1 MNRVLNLSD
10 MNTSLRLLAFS
21 FFLLIPSG
29 AKAQTRWDISV
40 GGGIGNYL
48 SLRSS
53 AGVVLPNKLTLSA
66 FAHLNADLLLL
77 NVLKNSG
84 SYDVVSFGP
93 MAGYAIGLGPG
104 SRLNLR
110 GGIGINSTSN
120 VCSTCNSDSRT
131 TVGLILDPRFEL
143 MPGRLMGL
151 GIGCYTNFSNAG
163 TYFGISVDIMAG
175 NLRD

>member
-1 MNRVLNLSD
+1 MNA
-10 MNTSLRLLAFS
+10 RLLLLVFAL
-21 FFLLIPSG
+21 FFLIPAG
-29 AKAQTRWDISV
+29 AKAQTHWDLNV

-77 NVLKNSG
+77 NVLENSG
-84 SYDVVSFGP
+84 AYDVVSFGP

-110 GGIGINSTSN
+110 GGIGINSISN
-120 VCSTCNSDSRT
+120 VCSSCGSDTRT